1 MSLILEKVLAKLPNC
16 AYPFRVPRTKH
27 SGASRMGWTGSKDS
41 LLKEHVMSRKGFIGL
56 VSAAVLSLAI
66 GGCGST
72 GSGVEAGA
80 FGTYLDGGDLGTG
93 WGAGA
98 KLEMNPIDLVSI
110 DGRVS
115 WVNFDDADVDVF
127 PLELA
132 GLINLP
138 LFGESIVPYAGAGV
152 GYYWSQEDWLDSK
165 WGFFPLVGLEFGPQ
179 NFSMMA
185 EARWLFL
192 EADALGGAAKADADG
207 FGANLGL
214 IWRF

>member
-1 MSLILEKVLAKLPNC
+1 MSSQGVIGVVSLAL
-16 AYPFRVPRTKH
+16 
-27 SGASRMGWTGSKDS
+27 
-41 LLKEHVMSRKGFIGL
+41 
-56 VSAAVLSLAI
+56 LSLVI

-72 GSGVEAGA
+72 GTGVEVGA

-93 WGAGA
+93 WGGGA

-110 DGRVS
+110 DGRAS
-115 WVNFDDADVDVF
+115 WVSFDDADADVV

-138 LFGESIVPYAGAGV
+138 LFGERIVPYAGAGV
-152 GYYWSQEDWLDSK
+152 GYYMFDHSLIDDE

-179 NFSMMA
+179 NVSLMA

-192 EADALGGAAKADADG
+192 EPDAGATDADADG

>member
-1 MSLILEKVLAKLPNC
+1 
-16 AYPFRVPRTKH
+16 
-27 SGASRMGWTGSKDS
+27 
-41 LLKEHVMSRKGFIGL
+41 MSRKGLIGV

-72 GSGVEAGA
+72 GSGVEFGA

-93 WGAGA
+93 WGGGA

-110 DGRVS
+110 DGRAS
-115 WVNFDDADVDVF
+115 WVNFDDADIDAV

-152 GYYWSQEDWLDSK
+152 GYWMFDSDLIDDDWA
-165 WGFFPLVGLEFGPQ
+165 FFPLVGLEFGPQ
-179 NFSMMA
+179 NFSLMA